1 MEFVN
6 EKVSAVRKLMVKQRL
21 QIKMF
26 PDYY

>member
-6 EKVSAVRKLMVKQRL
+6 ETVSAVRKLKVKQRL

>member
-6 EKVSAVRKLMVKQRL
+6 ETVSAVRKLMVKQRL